1 MRDIQILQ
9 QTIENQCPEIHKKRL
24 RSLILATK
32 AVLDGSDLT
41 LTKIGRALD
50 TDTTVKH
57 AIKRIDRLLGNRNLH
72 REKESIYKWH
82 ASFITRANPFPV
94 VLVDWSD
101 VREQLRYMTLRA
113 SVSVKGRARFMS
125 RHLSTKTITH
135 RRAINTFSISFSL
148 CSQKVAH
155 LSLSPTQ
162 ALEIL
167 GFGKSPTKVG
177 SGLDVYVAKSRLNVV
192 NTLGNGIKRFTLKQ
206 QISRSF

>member
-32 AVLDGSDLT
+32 AVFDGSDLT

-57 AIKRIDRLLGNRNLH
+57 AIKRIDRLLSNRNLH

-101 VREQLRYMTLRA
+101 VR
-113 SVSVKGRARFMS
+113 
-125 RHLSTKTITH
+125 
-135 RRAINTFSISFSL
+135 
-148 CSQKVAH
+148 
-155 LSLSPTQ
+155 LSPCIT
-162 ALEIL
+162 
-167 GFGKSPTKVG
+167 
-177 SGLDVYVAKSRLNVV
+177 SRD
-192 NTLGNGIKRFTLKQ
+192 
-206 QISRSF
+206 